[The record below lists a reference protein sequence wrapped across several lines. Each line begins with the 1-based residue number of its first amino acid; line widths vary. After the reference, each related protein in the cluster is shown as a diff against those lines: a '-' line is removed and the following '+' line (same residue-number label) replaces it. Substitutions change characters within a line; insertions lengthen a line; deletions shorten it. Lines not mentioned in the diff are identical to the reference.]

1 MRAAIYLR
9 QSKDREGNE
18 LAVDRQRE
26 DLLKLCAARGWS
38 TAEYMDNDFSA
49 SVRMPGQPPHAL
61 GAALPVL
68 GIAEHL
74 HRVGLVHPRS
84 RWGGWP
90 VRRAPASPGAW
101 SRAERQSA

>member
-38 TAEYMDNDFSA
+38 TASTWTTT
-49 SVRMPGQPPHAL
+49 S
-61 GAALPVL
+61 
-68 GIAEHL
+68 
-74 HRVGLVHPRS
+74 
-84 RWGGWP
+84 
-90 VRRAPASPGAW
+90 APASGCRA
-101 SRAERQSA
+101 SRLMRSALRCQYWASRNTFTGSALCTQEQPHPQPLGWLASSASTRFTRGMVAG